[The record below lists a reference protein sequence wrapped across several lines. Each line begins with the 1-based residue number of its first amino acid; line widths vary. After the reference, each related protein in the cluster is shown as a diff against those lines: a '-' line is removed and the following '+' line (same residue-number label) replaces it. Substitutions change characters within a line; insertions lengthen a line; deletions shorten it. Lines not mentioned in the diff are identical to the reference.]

1 MQPNNQQESMMPKK
15 TFYRIE
21 VALAE
26 CPFEVTRTL
35 IVPADIRLDYLHEV
49 LQTAMGWRN
58 SHLHEF
64 QSKTKRYGVKSGEDD
79 EISDE
84 RRVRL
89 SGIVKPKDPYCGYIY
104 DYGDEWVH
112 QLHVVDFDCGGVPPK
127 RWIACIGGKGACP
140 PEDVGGTTGY
150 ADFCA
155 AINDPENP
163 EHDEQAEWVYD
174 ICQYHRSLKWPD
186 GFDQKDIDGELY
198 AVERWYRRETAPKKP
213 KPPRMWVYVG
223 KK

>member
-1 MQPNNQQESMMPKK
+1 MMPKK

-49 LQTAMGWRN
+49 LQTAMGWRD

-112 QLHVVDFDCGGVPPK
+112 QLHVVDFDCGG
-127 RWIACIGGKGACP
+127 ACRQN
-140 PEDVGGTTGY
+140 VGLPASAAKARVHRRMSEEQPVTPTSAPRSMIRKIRNTT
-150 ADFCA
+150 
-155 AINDPENP
+155 N
-163 EHDEQAEWVYD
+163 
-174 ICQYHRSLKWPD
+174 RSN
-186 GFDQKDIDGELY
+186 GFTIFANTIVL
-198 AVERWYRRETAPKKP
+198 
-213 KPPRMWVYVG
+213 
-223 KK
+223 